1 MRLLSISLAIIFIT
15 AASVTAQTS
24 EGGKH
29 LDNPP
34 PKAALDLVKRSIELA
49 GQDRIEEAVAA
60 TRKAI
65 TIAPDYLEAHQQY
78 LRLRIQFQG
87 KVDEAVSEYQSLI
100 AREPSNPVYPA
111 ALWLSARSPSGS
123 VLFKKVAE
131 LAPEWSWGHFAN
143 SYAIL

>member
-24 EGGKH
+24 DGGKH

-49 GQDRIEEAVAA
+49 GQDRIDEAVATA
-60 TRKAI
+60 RQAI
-65 TIAPDYLEAHQQY
+65 AIAPDYLEAHQQY

-87 KVDEAVSEYQSLI
+87 KVDEAL
-100 AREPSNPVYPA
+100 A
-111 ALWLSARSPSGS
+111 AYHS
-123 VLFKKVAE
+123 FM
-131 LAPEWSWGHFAN
+131 
-143 SYAIL
+143 